1 MQPELKN
8 TDVNPIP
15 PSLKL
20 CLFFLSSPHPV
31 SGATHQQEAVCN
43 KGAPRITALSGRV
56 TNCPSYK
63 TGSPASWE
71 TPQCQ
76 ETWRLVTLIPG
87 LPAHL
92 TPTSAHSPTHS
103 RELPSSLNFP
113 AHPRPQ
119 RPSGGHQGPLVP
131 VWHPVLVL
139 NPGSCPAL
147 LLPSLGCP
155 THLRRDRSTLRLSGW
170 QPPG

>member
-15 PSLKL
+15 PSLKP

-43 KGAPRITALSGRV
+43 KGGPRITALSGRV

-76 ETWRLVTLIPG
+76 ETWRLVTLLPG

-103 RELPSSLNFP
+103 GELPSSVNFP
-113 AHPRPQ
+113 AHPRPH
-119 RPSGGHQGPLVP
+119 RPSGGHQGPPVP